1 MDGQNHSQTQSHD
14 NQSTELYSSS
24 STEVQENKESGNS
37 KARKVRGPTLLKDI
51 WKLPPGKKIVV
62 QFNTH
67 NQAIGKEGLKLASFL
82 GIIER
87 TPDLTPLHID
97 DWQNFDKEEKK
108 KLLEFVRRRTQ
119 ANKNNRAK
127 QNVPHI
133 GGSKSIATL
142 MDEQAKNGIEPT
154 RAEIFILTY
163 KKRKN
168 GRLLDEESAKAV
180 VVDTNHDHERIPE
193 SPNMH
198 NVAGNTPSSCG

>member
-1 MDGQNHSQTQSHD
+1 MVRTTLKPNHTIINLLNCIVLLALKFKRIK
-14 NQSTELYSSS
+14 NQ
-24 STEVQENKESGNS
+24 
-37 KARKVRGPTLLKDI
+37 
-51 WKLPPGKKIVV
+51 
-62 QFNTH
+62 
-67 NQAIGKEGLKLASFL
+67 
-82 GIIER
+82 
-87 TPDLTPLHID
+87 
-97 DWQNFDKEEKK
+97 
-108 KLLEFVRRRTQ
+108 RRTQ